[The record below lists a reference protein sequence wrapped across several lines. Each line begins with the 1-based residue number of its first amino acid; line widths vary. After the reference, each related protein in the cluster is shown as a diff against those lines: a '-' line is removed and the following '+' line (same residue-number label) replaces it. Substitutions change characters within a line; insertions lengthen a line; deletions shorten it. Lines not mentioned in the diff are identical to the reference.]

1 MPTKAEEA
9 PSPHEVR
16 LAPLDTNPVFQ
27 SLGEN
32 VKQTLRQDSEIV
44 TKWFY
49 ENCMVLNSGKCHFM
63 CLGQD
68 TVNETFVSDNIE
80 MKNNK
85 EEKILGVIIDNK
97 PRFKSQVKKGF
108 SKDLSFVT
116 FDKLLKRF

>member
-1 MPTKAEEA
+1 MTPSLEGLPTKAKEA

-16 LAPLDTNPVFQ
+16 LALLDTNSVFQ

-49 ENCMVLNSGKCHFM
+49 ENYMVFNSGKCHFM

-85 EEKILGVIIDNK
+85 EEKILGVIIGNK
-97 PRFKSQVKKGF
+97 PRFKSHVK
-108 SKDLSFVT
+108 
-116 FDKLLKRF
+116 